1 MRILVLI
8 ISFVLPVF
16 IAGQISFYKVY
27 SDDGYD
33 KGYGIVQL
41 QDSSYMLTGS
51 SSSFDNNAQVY
62 LLHIDSLGNYIW
74 SNSYGGAESDVAK
87 RILYQ
92 PGFGYFIAGTTN
104 SFGNGAYD
112 ALLMKIDENGL
123 LEWEKSYGQAG
134 WDQINDAVLTV
145 VLVTKFPSF

>member
-92 PGFGYFIAGTTN
+92 PGFGYFVAGTTN

-112 ALLMKIDENGL
+112 ALLMKIDEN
-123 LEWEKSYGQAG
+123 
-134 WDQINDAVLTV
+134 
-145 VLVTKFPSF
+145 